1 MGNNFLDSETQ
12 KAFLRKISGCQDH
25 NLVLGEI
32 FNHAKSNN
40 RTVHV
45 TWFDLEDAFGS
56 VSHDLIRLCLDR
68 MHLPANVKD
77 YISSLYGN
85 LKGKIRTSNWVS
97 EEFKFNK
104 GVFQGDPLSPVIF
117 LMCFNPILED
127 LKRFEVS
134 DGYSLD
140 GMSFITL
147 PFADDFN
154 LITRDVRKH
163 KKLMARLH
171 KLTTSMG
178 LKLKPAKCRS
188 LSIKAGKSQEIVFSL
203 GESEIASIL
212 HDKYHKFLGGLY
224 TFELSTASVAAVIKE
239 RVGEGLKRID
249 DLLVRNEYKARI
261 YAEYFLGSL
270 RFLLSVH
277 DLNKGQIES
286 LEDMSHVFLK
296 DWLGL
301 PQCASW
307 AIVHDIHGLNIKSFD
322 HLYKE
327 CRSLT
332 LSNIRF
338 FSDGRV
344 RHALDS
350 KENREG
356 EWSMKFSSATY
367 VKGLIEEVVPPLP
380 IQDRFATQEQSLDD
394 SLGSWSSLE
403 VDTPPPPVR
412 RPDTLSGK
420 LLKGKIQA
428 GVQGR
433 VNDFWK
439 EKIGH

>member
-1 MGNNFLDSETQ
+1 M
-12 KAFLRKISGCQDH
+12 
-25 NLVLGEI
+25 
-32 FNHAKSNN
+32 
-40 RTVHV
+40 
-45 TWFDLEDAFGS
+45 
-56 VSHDLIRLCLDR
+56 
-68 MHLPANVKD
+68 
-77 YISSLYGN
+77 
-85 LKGKIRTSNWVS
+85 
-97 EEFKFNK
+97 
-104 GVFQGDPLSPVIF
+104 
-117 LMCFNPILED
+117 ED

-224 TFELSTASVAAVIKE
+224 TFELTTASVAEVIKE
-239 RVGEGLKRID
+239 RVGEGLKRIG
-249 DLLVRNEYKARI
+249 DLLVRNEYKVRI

-277 DLNKGQIES
+277 DLNKGQIKS
-286 LEDMSHVFLK
+286 LEDVSHAYVK

-307 AIVHDIHGLNIKSFD
+307 AIVHDVHGLNIKSFD

-338 FSDGRV
+338 LVMDV
-344 RHALDS
+344 
-350 KENREG
+350 
-356 EWSMKFSSATY
+356 Y
-367 VKGLIEEVVPPLP
+367 VTLWI
-380 IQDRFATQEQSLDD
+380 
-394 SLGSWSSLE
+394 
-403 VDTPPPPVR
+403 R
-412 RPDTLSGK
+412 R
-420 LLKGKIQA
+420 KIARA
-428 GVQGR
+428 GGP
-433 VNDFWK
+433 
-439 EKIGH
+439 